1 MGTSNLLLVDDHPI
15 TIDGYVNI
23 LSNHDA
29 AIDFTTAN
37 SCQEAYLK
45 ITERYVSQK
54 AFDAAFLDIS
64 LPPYPIK
71 QIKSGV
77 DLGRLIRSYFPL
89 CKIILLTMYSESV
102 IVNNAMQEINPEGFI
117 LKNDIDSN
125 SFKEAYQVI
134 MNGETFY
141 TATIQKV
148 RNEFLT
154 EKLDLDAI
162 DYQILGLLAQ
172 KVKTKD
178 IPIHLNLSL
187 SAIEKRKVHI
197 KNVLIKDKGGSKE
210 IVAAAKR
217 IGLL

>member
-1 MGTSNLLLVDDHPI
+1 MTTPNVLLVDDHPMV
-15 TIDGYVNI
+15 IDNYINV

-29 AIDFTTAN
+29 ATGFTTAY

-45 ITERYVSQK
+45 ITERYVSKK
-54 AFDAAFLDIS
+54 AFDTAFLDIS
-64 LPPYPIK
+64 LPPYPEKQLNTGIDLAELIK
-71 QIKSGV
+71 
-77 DLGRLIRSYFPL
+77 SYFPV
-89 CKIILLTMYSESV
+89 CKIILLTMHSEPM
-102 IVNNAMQEINPEGFI
+102 IVNNAIQEINPEGFI

-141 TATIQKV
+141 SATIQKV

-154 EKLDLDAI
+154 EKLDFDAM
-162 DYQILGLLAQ
+162 DYRILALLAQ

-178 IPIHLNLSL
+178 MPIYLNLSL
-187 SAIEKRKVHI
+187 SAIEKRKAHI
-197 KNVLIKDKGGSKE
+197 KNVLLKEKGGSQE
-210 IVAAAKR
+210 IVAAARR

>member
-1 MGTSNLLLVDDHPI
+1 MGTPNLLLVDDHPI
-15 TIDGYVNI
+15 TIEGYINI
-23 LSNHDA
+23 LTNHDPT
-29 AIDFTTAN
+29 IDFTTAN

-54 AFDAAFLDIS
+54 TFDAAFLDIS
-64 LPPYPIK
+64 LPPYPTK
-71 QIKSGV
+71 QINTGL
-77 DLGRLIRSYFPL
+77 DLAKLIREHFPL
-89 CKIILLTMYSESV
+89 CKIILLTMHSESV
-102 IVNNAMQEINPEGFI
+102 IVNNAIQEINPEGFI

-162 DYQILGLLAQ
+162 DYQILVLLAQ

-178 IPIHLNLSL
+178 MPIYLNLSL
-187 SAIEKRKVHI
+187 SAIEKRKAHI
-197 KNVLIKDKGGSKE
+197 KNVLLKDVGGSLE

>member
-1 MGTSNLLLVDDHPI
+1 MGTPNLLLVDDHPM
-15 TIDGYVNI
+15 TIDGYISI
-23 LSNHDA
+23 LSNHDPT
-29 AIDFTTAN
+29 IDFTTAN

-54 AFDAAFLDIS
+54 TFDAAFLDIS
-64 LPPYPIK
+64 LPPYPTK
-71 QIKSGV
+71 QINTGL
-77 DLGRLIRSYFPL
+77 DLAKLIRSYFPL
-89 CKIILLTMYSESV
+89 CKIILLTMHSESV
-102 IVNNAMQEINPEGFI
+102 IVNNAIQEISPEGFI

-125 SFKEAYQVI
+125 SFKEAYRVI

-162 DYQILGLLAQ
+162 DYQILVLLAQ

-178 IPIHLNLSL
+178 MPIYLNLSL
-187 SAIEKRKVHI
+187 SAIEKRKAHI
-197 KNVLIKDKGGSKE
+197 KNVLLKDVGGSLE

>member
-1 MGTSNLLLVDDHPI
+1 MGTPNLLLVDDHPI
-15 TIDGYVNI
+15 TIDGYITI

-54 AFDAAFLDIS
+54 TFDAAFLDIS
-64 LPPYPIK
+64 LPPYPTK
-71 QIKSGV
+71 QISTGL
-77 DLGRLIRSYFPL
+77 DLAKLIRSYFPL
-89 CKIILLTMYSESV
+89 CKIILLTMHSESV
-102 IVNNAMQEINPEGFI
+102 IVNNAIQEINPEGFV

-125 SFKEAYQVI
+125 SFKEAYRVI

-148 RNEFLT
+148 RKEFLT

-162 DYQILGLLAQ
+162 DYQILALLAQ

-178 IPIHLNLSL
+178 IPMHFNLSL
-187 SAIEKRKVHI
+187 SAIEKRKLHI
-197 KNVLIKDKGGSKE
+197 KNVLLMGTGGSKE

>member
-1 MGTSNLLLVDDHPI
+1 MGTPNLLLVDDHPI

-54 AFDAAFLDIS
+54 TFDAAFLDIS
-64 LPPYPIK
+64 LPPYPTK
-71 QIKSGV
+71 QINTGL
-77 DLGRLIRSYFPL
+77 DLAKLIRSYFPL
-89 CKIILLTMYSESV
+89 CKIILLTMHSESV
-102 IVNNAMQEINPEGFI
+102 IVNNAIQEISPEGFV

-154 EKLDLDAI
+154 EKHLLFDVVYNPAETLFMKKGRDA
-162 DYQILGLLAQ
+162 GA
-172 KVKTKD
+172 TA
-178 IPIHLNLSL
+178 LNGEEMLIGQ
-187 SAIEKRKVHI
+187 AIAAR
-197 KNVLIKDKGGSKE
+197 E
-210 IVAAAKR
+210 IWNR
-217 IGLL
+217 

>member
-1 MGTSNLLLVDDHPI
+1 MGTPNLLLVDDHPI
-15 TIDGYVNI
+15 TIDGYITI

-54 AFDAAFLDIS
+54 TFDAAFLDIS
-64 LPPYPIK
+64 LPPYPTK
-71 QIKSGV
+71 QISTGL
-77 DLGRLIRSYFPL
+77 DLAKLIRSYFPL
-89 CKIILLTMYSESV
+89 CKVILLTMHSEPV
-102 IVNNAMQEINPEGFI
+102 IVNNAIQEINPEGFV

-125 SFKEAYQVI
+125 SFKEAYRVI

-148 RNEFLT
+148 RKEFLT
-154 EKLDLDAI
+154 EKLDLDAM
-162 DYQILGLLAQ
+162 DYQILALLAQ

-178 IPIHLNLSL
+178 IPMHLNLSL
-187 SAIEKRKVHI
+187 SAIEKRKLHI
-197 KNVLIKDKGGSKE
+197 KNVLLMGTGGSKE
-210 IVAAAKR
+210 IVASAKR

>member
-1 MGTSNLLLVDDHPI
+1 MTTSNLLLVDDHPMV
-15 TIDGYVNI
+15 IDSYINV
-23 LSNHDA
+23 LSNHDVA
-29 AIDFTTAN
+29 TSFTKAN
-37 SCQEAYLK
+37 SCQDAYLK

-64 LPPYPIK
+64 LPPYADK
-71 QIKSGV
+71 QINTGL
-77 DLGRLIRSYFPL
+77 DLAKLIRSYFPL
-89 CKIILLTMYSESV
+89 CKIILLTMHSESV
-102 IVNNAMQEINPEGFI
+102 IVNNAMLEINPEGFI

-134 MNGETFY
+134 MRGETFY

-148 RNEFLT
+148 RNEFLA
-154 EKLDLDAI
+154 EKLDFDAI

-178 IPIHLNLSL
+178 MPIQLNLSL
-187 SAIEKRKVHI
+187 STIEKRKVHI
-197 KNVLIKDKGGSKE
+197 KNVLLKEKGGSQE